1 MVRNRLISRVAPAL
15 SLALTA
21 LLLSCESGTVTPD
34 PVLQMGKTPSA
45 SGDNQSWGTGHNMPF
60 PLRVI
65 VTTQGG
71 TPVEGVEVT
80 WSVEPGNGYIAA
92 LIPVTGADG
101 ISTARWG
108 MGTVVGTLHATA
120 TAEGI
125 NGSPV
130 TFTATAIPNL
140 PDEVSIASG
149 DGQTETVNTQLSDPF
164 VVFVGDQFDNP
175 FPGQPIEWVITSGSG
190 TLSTALSVSD
200 GFGRASTFLTLSST
214 PGVVTVLA
222 RFPSAESGPR
232 VTFTATATP

>member
-1 MVRNRLISRVAPAL
+1 MVRKRQISRVAPGL

-21 LLLSCESGTVTPD
+21 LLLSCESGTESPD
-34 PVLQMGKTPSA
+34 PVLSIEKTASA

-80 WSVEPGNGYIAA
+80 WAVEPGNGFIAA

-108 MGTVVGTLHATA
+108 MGTVVGTVHATA
-120 TAEGI
+120 SAEGI

-140 PDEVSIASG
+140 PQDVSIASG
-149 DGQTETVNTQLSDPF
+149 DGQAEAVNTQLSDPF
-164 VVFVGDQFDNP
+164 VVFVEDQFGNP
-175 FPGQPIEWVITSGSG
+175 FPGQGIEWVITSGSG
-190 TLSTALSVSD
+190 TLSTTLSVSNE
-200 GFGRASTFLTLSST
+200 FGNASTFLTLSST

-222 RFPSAESGPR
+222 RFPAAQSGPR
-232 VTFTATATP
+232 VTFTATAIP